1 MLPIPRHI
9 LCYIDFH
16 STAHIYGYRASNDR
30 LLKHTEKKKQFTR
43 KMMLKNGWEKY
54 HVKRKT
60 TYNMLWNALQFEYKQ
75 RYMNNLLLFAHAR
88 SLPLICSLCLSV
100 SSCIRFKEIYIYFIL
115 FWLFSIWIWVL
126 YDILNCSSWRQ
137 QHILLSFQPEGIL
150 VGCFFFLFRSKFFLI
165 INFAVV
171 RLARNLFF
179 FLIFFS
185 ILMIWLLLI
194 VINKWIMIT
203 RDETNSQMTCCRSN
217 KFYGIFFCSIST
229 QKRKKNAK
237 WKMQQTLWRELW
249 NSWWNSHLIKT
260 KTQWTNV

>member
-88 SLPLICSLCLSV
+88 SLSLICSLFVCRSHLVYASK
-100 SSCIRFKEIYIYFIL
+100 RYTYIL
-115 FWLFSIWIWVL
+115 FYFGYFRYEFGFFMIFWTAAVGANNIYYCHSSPKVFWLAV
-126 YDILNCSSWRQ
+126 
-137 QHILLSFQPEGIL
+137 
-150 VGCFFFLFRSKFFLI
+150 FFFS
-165 INFAVV
+165 FAP
-171 RLARNLFF
+171 
-179 FLIFFS
+179 
-185 ILMIWLLLI
+185 
-194 VINKWIMIT
+194 
-203 RDETNSQMTCCRSN
+203 NS
-217 KFYGIFFCSIST
+217 F
-229 QKRKKNAK
+229 
-237 WKMQQTLWRELW
+237 W
-249 NSWWNSHLIKT
+249 
-260 KTQWTNV
+260 